1 MKISGRDLAL
11 HGAALALL
19 AALGFLLPAYHQGN
33 LARIM
38 VLATFATGYNIAFGY
53 TGLLSLGHAMFFA
66 AGIYGAGLTVETLGW
81 PAEAGFLAGAAAG
94 AGLALAAGL
103 PALRTTGVAFLIVTL
118 MFSQAAYLAV
128 LYFGEVTRGDEG
140 FVIPEPL
147 RAIGGLSMS
156 DPDLRYVAALALFA
170 LALIGQ
176 LALVRSGPGRVM
188 VAIRENEERARMLG
202 YDPFRARLGALVLS
216 GLYAGAAGAAY
227 ALLFGYAGATFASI
241 QYSIL
246 PLLWVLLGG
255 AGTTLGPMVGTAAM
269 FYLVDLTSSSF
280 MPWLADRAEMLLGV
294 DATGLSS
301 AYMIVVGIALVALVL
316 FAPAGI
322 LGALRRHA
330 VPWLP

>member
-1 MKISGRDLAL
+1 MFRDLAL
-11 HGAALALL
+11 HGGVLALL
-19 AALGFLLPAYHQGN
+19 VALGFLLPAYHHGN

-66 AGIYGAGLTVETLGW
+66 AGIYGAGLTVEMLGW
-81 PAEAGFLAGAAAG
+81 PAGAGFLAGTAAG
-94 AGLALAAGL
+94 AALALVAGL

-118 MFSQAAYLAV
+118 MFSQAAYLAI

-140 FVIPEPL
+140 FVIEASL
-147 RAIGGLSMS
+147 REIGGVSLA
-156 DPDLRYVAALALFA
+156 DAETRYVAALALFA
-170 LALIGQ
+170 VALIGQ
-176 LALVRSGPGRVM
+176 LVLVRSGPGRVL
-188 VAIRENEERARMLG
+188 VAMRENEERARMLG

-227 ALLFGYAGATFASI
+227 ALLFGYAGATFGSI

-255 AGTTLGPMVGTAAM
+255 AGTTLGPLVGTAAM
-269 FYLVDLTSSSF
+269 FYLVNLSSSLF
-280 MPWLADRAEMLLGV
+280 MPWLAGRAEALFGV
-294 DATGLSS
+294 DATGLAS

-322 LGALRRHA
+322 LGALRRRA
-330 VPWLP
+330 LPWLP